1 MDKFNTF
8 SNVSEGKEFKF
19 INGNVAKNVTQ
30 LYKNIKEI
38 PRKDFIAHCNDKKN
52 EFYNWIFDEVKDIE
66 LAKEIL
72 GCTEKKEVIDAMQ
85 TYFTTITKP
94 EPKILKKEQ
103 KRPESIYNKKELIQ
117 PLPDGL
123 LSQALNLKREK
134 KTKSAEIVRREELL
148 KNLKEVYNIGR

>member
-38 PRKDFIAHCNDKKN
+38 PRKDFITHCNDKKN